1 VQLRHRERPTQ
12 VSSDD
17 REFICDGTLDLC
29 RQRYWAV
36 LPYDQVRHRP
46 NLLVSPLGVVPPCD
60 RRPRLIVDYIFSG
73 VNEDKLL
80 LAPKEAMQS
89 GRVLQR
95 VMSTTV
101 HADPRYGPVY
111 LAKID
116 ITDGFYRVWLQQA
129 DILKLGIVLPTSP
142 GQPQLIA
149 FPLALPMGWVESP
162 PYFTA
167 LTETAGDLAKNQPT
181 VRALHSHQ

>member
-1 VQLRHRERPTQ
+1 
-12 VSSDD
+12 
-17 REFICDGTLDLC
+17 
-29 RQRYWAV
+29 V
-36 LPYDQVRHRP
+36 LSYDQVRHRP

-60 RRPRLIVDYIFSG
+60 RRPQLIVDYIFSG
-73 VNEDKLL
+73 VNEDMLL

-95 VMSTTV
+95 VMSTTM
-101 HADPRYGPVY
+101 HADPQQYGPVY

-116 ITDGFYRVWLQQA
+116 ITGGFYRVWLQQA
-129 DILKLGIVLPTSP
+129 DILKLGVALPTSP

-149 FPLALPMGWVESP
+149 FPLALPIGWVESP

-167 LTETAGDLAKNQPT
+167 LTEITGDLAKIQPT
-181 VRALHSHQ
+181 VRALHPHQ